1 MLYIVIQNPIWG
13 TYYSEPNMVYIVF
26 RTEYGVHS
34 NQNLLWCCEHGG
46 IRAFSGHDYYSG
58 VPVMVAVCTIYLHRY
73 RYIGCA
79 WQRRRSSNP
88 IDKPNHNDYLT
99 LQLLQSRFGDELLRI

>member
-1 MLYIVIQNPIWG
+1 
-13 TYYSEPNMVYIVF
+13 MVYIVI
-26 RTEYGVHS
+26 RTYYGVV
-34 NQNLLWCCEHGG
+34 NTGG
-46 IRAFSGHDYYSG
+46 YVPFRAIVGSDYYSG